1 MKPQMQRIKN
11 EKLTIQQEKNL
22 IADYQSNST
31 TAEYSLVRLVNHYK
45 NMVSEVTKSYMNQK
59 PNREN
64 SEDIMADGKLGLLDG
79 INKYDLMSEIKPS
92 TYLTSR
98 IRGQILDGLRD
109 RMNGH
114 EGRKKE
120 LGKIRRASSAF
131 KFKHHRDPT
140 AEELSEITGISKNNL
155 VSCNLGEKTTTS
167 IDELNMLDKLEGQN
181 SASVTNN
188 IEQGQVKEYVQ
199 TLFNSAYEEGDLKE
213 KQASFFSLTYLIDQP
228 MPPIQVGKIFDI
240 SNSAVVQSNT
250 LVFKKLRK
258 RATKLD
264 GFTLDDFI

>member
-1 MKPQMQRIKN
+1 MKPQMQRIKK

-199 TLFNSAYEEGDLKE
+199 TQMPDDIRHVDIIEMDEMWHFTKKKNANCGSGSQSIDTHKKYWDFPWAAGVK
-213 KQASFFSLTYLIDQP
+213 KPSKNYLA
-228 MPPIQVGKIFDI
+228 K
-240 SNSAVVQSNT
+240 
-250 LVFKKLRK
+250 
-258 RATKLD
+258 
-264 GFTLDDFI
+264 